1 MQGKLHY
8 IAVLAKALTVSQRNY
23 PVTKRELLAVIW
35 ALQRLREY
43 FYGHKVI
50 VYTDHKALQFLLTQK
65 QINYMTANWADILIE
80 FNLSIVHRPGITMVL
95 PDALS
100 RLFSSKEKGE
110 VDCPPKQ
117 KPAKNHS
124 LRVSKFALKDG
135 ESNPKELHQFIK
147 ERLGKSTPEE
157 SERPDIL
164 ARAHLAGHL
173 GAEGMFKQLWW
184 KGLYWPTLRE
194 ECKAVADNCTE
205 CQQHNIQRQGF
216 HPMSSIHASLPWEHI
231 ALDLAGPLKTSKQGY
246 NMILVITDICTRF
259 TIIRPLR
266 SKMAKDVAKELFHV
280 MADFGVPKII
290 QSDNGSEFVNSTIH
304 EMKSLLGVQHRLIS
318 PYHPEA
324 NGVAEASVK
333 VAKQLLTKNSKGDLL
348 HWERYL
354 PMVQMQMNCRIMNRT
369 GSQPFELCHG
379 RPWNDW
385 SDYSECQSKP
395 LSTNELLERC
405 KGLKNILYHAVLN
418 KRWTKA
424 DTEKK

>member
-1 MQGKLHY
+1 
-8 IAVLAKALTVSQRNY
+8 
-23 PVTKRELLAVIW
+23 
-35 ALQRLREY
+35 
-43 FYGHKVI
+43 
-50 VYTDHKALQFLLTQK
+50 
-65 QINYMTANWADILIE
+65 
-80 FNLSIVHRPGITMVL
+80 
-95 PDALS
+95 
-100 RLFSSKEKGE
+100 
-110 VDCPPKQ
+110 
-117 KPAKNHS
+117 
-124 LRVSKFALKDG
+124 
-135 ESNPKELHQFIK
+135 
-147 ERLGKSTPEE
+147 
-157 SERPDIL
+157 
-164 ARAHLAGHL
+164 
-173 GAEGMFKQLWW
+173 MFKQLWW

-385 SDYSECQSKP
+385 SDYSKCQSKP

-405 KGLKNILYHAVLN
+405 KGLKDIVYPAVLN
-418 KRWTKA
+418 RSRTKA
-424 DTEKK
+424 DTEKKYFQRQHKVQDPLATGTSVMIRQVDKEKGEASYAGPYVVDRVNTGGAYILRDATGKEFPHKVPRKHLKVVAKPLLTEKEFEVEKILDHKWKNSQYNYLTKWRVSQCKFSPPA